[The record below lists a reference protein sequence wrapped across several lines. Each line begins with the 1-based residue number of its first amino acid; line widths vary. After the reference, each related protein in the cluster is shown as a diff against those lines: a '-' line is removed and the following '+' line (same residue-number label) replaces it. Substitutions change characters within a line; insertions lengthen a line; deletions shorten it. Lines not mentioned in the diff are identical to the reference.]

1 MDVAVSGL
9 GLIVLAPLLVVLCG
23 LIWVEDRHNPLYV
36 APRVGR
42 FGRTFPMVKLRSMRA
57 RADRS
62 GVDSTA
68 QSDPRITRAG
78 AAIRKFKL
86 DELSQLWNVLRG
98 DMSLVG
104 PRPQV
109 ERDARLYTEVER
121 RLLDVRPGV
130 TDFASI
136 VFADEGEI
144 LEGAADPDLRYN
156 QVIRPWKS
164 RLGLHYVA
172 CRTLWL
178 DVRLI
183 AATLVAALSRRRGL
197 AWVAALLGETGAD
210 AGLIAVARR
219 EAPLA
224 AAAPPGAPEIVR
236 SRPPA

>member
-1 MDVAVSGL
+1 
-9 GLIVLAPLLVVLCG
+9 
-23 LIWVEDRHNPLYV
+23 
-36 APRVGR
+36 
-42 FGRTFPMVKLRSMRA
+42 
-57 RADRS
+57 
-62 GVDSTA
+62 
-68 QSDPRITRAG
+68 
-78 AAIRKFKL
+78 
-86 DELSQLWNVLRG
+86 
-98 DMSLVG
+98 
-104 PRPQV
+104 V
-109 ERDARLYTEVER
+109 ERDARLYTVVER